1 VSRPVAAAVL
11 TALLVGLPA
20 TACSPSASGLPRCN
34 AVERLALVAQ
44 SVPSAGYLPCITDL
58 PTGWRSSDFH
68 VQNGQTRAKLI
79 SDRAP
84 GHPVSVQLSARC
96 DAGPATPLPPR
107 TSGGRSLLL
116 LRSIDPRYAGTL
128 FDVFP
133 GGCVTYRFDFERGR
147 HIALMADLQSAVGFV
162 ARRQLRLEVRRE
174 LGVQLGP

>member
-1 VSRPVAAAVL
+1 MSRPAAAAVL
-11 TALLVGLPA
+11 AALLAAVPT
-20 TACSPSASGLPRCN
+20 TACGTSAPSLPRCN

-58 PTGWRSSDFH
+58 PAGWRSSDFSI
-68 VQNGQTRAKLI
+68 QNGRTRVKLI

-84 GHPVSVQLSARC
+84 GHPVSVQLSASC
-96 DAGPATPLPPR
+96 DAGSATPLPPR
-107 TSGGRSLLL
+107 TSGGRTYLL
-116 LRSIDPRYAGTL
+116 LRSIDPRYAGIL

-147 HIALMADLQSAVGFV
+147 HIALMAELQSAVGFV